1 MTTDCPSRKT
11 LSRYARMIGALTRSF
26 QRSDRGAV
34 ALIFALCTVPLAGI
48 GGMAV
53 DYARASNVKARLDAA
68 ADAAVLVGV
77 KVSAT
82 MPTTVVAQLAAQS
95 SFNANFGSMPQVQMK
110 SLAIEVKD
118 TGLTRKGSVTYEAA
132 IPTSLLAVVGISEI
146 RVSGRSAASSNTPA
160 YIDFHIML
168 DNTPSMGL
176 GATQADIDKMVA
188 NTKDKCA
195 FACHDLSDNNNYY
208 KLAKKLGVTLRIDV
222 LRQATQQLMDTAQ
235 STMKVPNQFRAGIYT
250 YGASCTQTSFT
261 TIAALTTNLAAAK
274 SAANAIDLMT
284 IPYQGYNNDQCTD
297 NTNTLAALSLA
308 IPTPGDGS
316 NPSVPQKVLLLVSDG
331 VTDAYYPATCT
342 RPTTSGRCQEP
353 INPDVCTAIK
363 ARGVRIAV
371 LYTTY
376 LRLPTN
382 SWYMKWIEP
391 FQPNIGNRMQACASP
406 GLYFEVSPTQGIMQ
420 AMDALFQK
428 AVATARITS

>member
-1 MTTDCPSRKT
+1 MTLFPRIKT
-11 LSRYARMIGALTRSF
+11 LSLYSNTLCAITRSF
-26 QRSDRGAV
+26 NRCDRGVV
-34 ALIFALCTVPLAGI
+34 AMIFAFCTIPLAGFA
-48 GGMAV
+48 GMAV
-53 DYARASNVKARLDAA
+53 DYAQASKVKAKLDSA

-77 KVSAT
+77 KVSST
-82 MPTTVVAQLAAQS
+82 MPTAVVARLAAEA
-95 SFNANFGSMPQVQMK
+95 SFKANTGSMPRVEMK

-118 TGLTRKGSVTYEAA
+118 TGLTRRGSMTYEAA
-132 IPTSLLAVVGISEI
+132 VPTSLLAVVGISEI
-146 RVSGRSAASSNTPA
+146 RVSGRSEASSNTPA

-188 NTKDKCA
+188 NTRDKCA
-195 FACHDLSDNNNYY
+195 FACHDLSDGNNYY

-235 STMKVPNQFRAGIYT
+235 STMKVQNQFRAGIYT
-250 YGASCTQTSFT
+250 YGTSCTQTTFT
-261 TIAALTTNLAAAK
+261 TIAPLTTNLASAR

-342 RPTTSGRCQEP
+342 RPTTNGRCQEP
-353 INPDVCTAIK
+353 INPDICTAIK

-382 SWYMKWIEP
+382 AWYMKWIEP
-391 FQPNIGNRMQACASP
+391 FQPTIGTRMQACASP